1 MTCLILITSLVIV
14 IDRIA
19 KFLIFNNLFEG
30 QSVEVIPKIFHI
42 TLVLN
47 TGTVF
52 GLFKDRNQFFI
63 VASFIVIALIVIY
76 VWFGKN
82 RDLVILSALGL
93 ILGGAIGNLIDR
105 LVFGYIIDFLDFRIW
120 PVFNIADSSI
130 TVGAGT
136 LILKLFLSKRC
147 CTH

>member
-76 VWFGKN
+76 AWFGKN

-105 LVFGYIIDFLDFRIW
+105 LTFGYIIDFLDFRIW

-130 TVGAGT
+130 TVGAGA
-136 LILKLFLSKRC
+136 LILKLLFSKRC